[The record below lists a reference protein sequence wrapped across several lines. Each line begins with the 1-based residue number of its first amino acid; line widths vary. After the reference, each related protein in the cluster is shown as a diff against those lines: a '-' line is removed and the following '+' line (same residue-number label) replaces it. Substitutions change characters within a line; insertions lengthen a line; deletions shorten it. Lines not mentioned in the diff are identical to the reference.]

1 VPMTPRSVVVFALT
15 GIILTALGIRTGV
28 AALSPLA
35 TTIELDVPLVG
46 LPLGA
51 LGMIPPLAFSLAAA
65 FSPWLAR
72 KVSIEGAAVVVAG
85 LAIIAHLWRGFS
97 PNYASLFVATIVLM
111 LSAGVGN
118 VILPALVKLY
128 APRAVG
134 AMTAA
139 YATAMSVSA
148 TAPAIAGVWMAD
160 AFGWRLSLAT
170 WALISFVGAI
180 PWLIV
185 IPFAKRRGIAEAELN
200 ATLPIPLTAVPLSRS
215 PTALSIMVIF
225 GVSGATAY
233 TAFSLLPLM
242 LADLAGLGREEAA
255 LALGLFSVVGLPLS
269 LLIPPMAV
277 KPGRAGMLVA
287 VAILTG
293 LVGWSGLLFFP
304 EVWLYGWVILLSIA
318 PMTFHMSLSLI
329 GQRTK
334 NHFSALQLSG
344 YVNRAGYLFAAIGP
358 LLVGL
363 GYQLTGGWEI
373 SIVALLILT
382 LLQIP
387 AMWILHR
394 ERLVDDELREA
405 RP

>member
-1 VPMTPRSVVVFALT
+1 MPMTPRSVVVFALT

-180 PWLIV
+180 PWLVV
-185 IPFAKRRGIAEAELN
+185 IPFAKRRGIAEAELK
-200 ATLPIPLTAVPLSRS
+200 ATLPIPLTAVSLSRS

-255 LALGLFSVVGLPLS
+255 LALGLFSIVGLPLS
-269 LLIPPMAV
+269 LLIPPLAV
-277 KPGRAGMLVA
+277 KPGRAGILVA

-358 LLVGL
+358 FLVGL

-373 SIVALLILT
+373 SIFALLILT

>member
-1 VPMTPRSVVVFALT
+1 MPMTPRSVVVFALT

-51 LGMIPPLAFSLAAA
+51 LGMIPPLAFSLAAV

-72 KVSIEGAAVVVAG
+72 KVSIEGAAVVVAV
-85 LAIIAHLWRGFS
+85 LAVVAHLWRGFS
-97 PNYASLFVATIVLM
+97 PNYASLFVATVVLM
-111 LSAGVGN
+111 LSAGIGN

-128 APRAVG
+128 APRAFG
-134 AMTAA
+134 AVTAA
-139 YATAMSVSA
+139 YATAMSISA
-148 TAPAIAGVWMAD
+148 TAPTVAGVWMAD

-170 WALISFVGAI
+170 WALISFVGAL
-180 PWLIV
+180 PWLVI

-200 ATLPIPLTAVPLSRS
+200 ATLPIPLAAVSLARS

-233 TAFSLLPLM
+233 TVFSLLPLI
-242 LADLAGLGREEAA
+242 LADLGGLGRDEAA
-255 LALGLFSVVGLPLS
+255 FALGLFSIVGLPLS
-269 LLIPPMAV
+269 LVIPQLAV
-277 KPGRAGMLVA
+277 KPGRAGMLVG

-293 LVGWSGLLFFP
+293 VVGWSGLLFFP
-304 EVWLYGWVILLSIA
+304 EVWLYGWVVLLAIA
-318 PMTFHMSLSLI
+318 PMTFHMSLTLI
-329 GQRTK
+329 VQRTK

-344 YVNRAGYLFAAIGP
+344 YVNRAGYLFAAFGP

-382 LLQIP
+382 VLQIP
-387 AMWILHR
+387 AMGILHR

>member
-1 VPMTPRSVVVFALT
+1 MPMTPRSVVVFALT

-72 KVSIEGAAVVVAG
+72 RVGIEGAAVVVAV

-97 PNYASLFVATIVLM
+97 PNYASLFIATIVLM
-111 LSAGVGN
+111 LSSGIGN

-134 AMTAA
+134 AVTAA
-139 YATAMSVSA
+139 YATAMAISA
-148 TAPAIAGVWMAD
+148 TAPTVAGVWLAD

-170 WALISFVGAI
+170 WALVSFVGAI

-200 ATLPIPLTAVPLSRS
+200 ATLPIPLAAVSLSRS

-233 TAFSLLPLM
+233 TAFSLLPLI
-242 LADLAGLGREEAA
+242 LSDVSGLGRTEAA
-255 LALGLFSVVGLPLS
+255 LALGLFSIMGLPLS
-269 LLIPPMAV
+269 LLIPPLAV
-277 KPGRAGMLVA
+277 KPGRAGLLVGF
-287 VAILTG
+287 AILNG
-293 LVGWSGLLFFP
+293 VVGWSGLLLFP
-304 EVWLYGWVILLSIA
+304 DTLLYLWVTLLAIA
-318 PMTFHMSLSLI
+318 PLTFHLSLTLI

-373 SIVALLILT
+373 SMLALVVLS

-387 AMWILHR
+387 AVWVLRR

>member
-1 VPMTPRSVVVFALT
+1 MTPRSVVVFALT

-139 YATAMSVSA
+139 YATAMAVSA

-180 PWLIV
+180 PWLVV
-185 IPFAKRRGIAEAELN
+185 IPFAKRRGIAEAELK
-200 ATLPIPLTAVPLSRS
+200 ATLPIPLTAVSLSRS

-255 LALGLFSVVGLPLS
+255 LALGLFSIVGLPLS
-269 LLIPPMAV
+269 LLIPPLAV
-277 KPGRAGMLVA
+277 KPGRAGILVA

-358 LLVGL
+358 FLVGL

>member
-1 VPMTPRSVVVFALT
+1 MPLTPRSVVVFALT

-72 KVSIEGAAVVVAG
+72 RVGIEGAAVVVAV

-97 PNYASLFVATIVLM
+97 PNYASLFIATTVLM
-111 LSAGVGN
+111 LSSGIGN

-134 AMTAA
+134 AVTAA
-139 YATAMSVSA
+139 YATAMAISA
-148 TAPAIAGVWMAD
+148 TAPTVAGVWLAD

-170 WALISFVGAI
+170 WALVSFVGAV

-200 ATLPIPLTAVPLSRS
+200 ATLPIPLAAVSLSRS

-225 GVSGATAY
+225 GVAGATAY
-233 TAFSLLPLM
+233 TAFSLLPLI
-242 LADLAGLGREEAA
+242 LSDVSGVGRTEAA
-255 LALGLFSVVGLPLS
+255 LALGLFSIMGLPLS
-269 LLIPPMAV
+269 LLIPPLAA
-277 KPGRAGMLVA
+277 KPGRAGLLVGF
-287 VAILTG
+287 AILNG
-293 LVGWSGLLFFP
+293 VVGWSGLLLFP
-304 EVWLYGWVILLSIA
+304 GTFLYLWVTLLAIA
-318 PMTFHMSLSLI
+318 PLTFHLSLTLI

-373 SIVALLILT
+373 SMIALVILS

-387 AMWILHR
+387 AVWVLRR
-394 ERLVDDELREA
+394 ERIVDDELREA

>member
-1 VPMTPRSVVVFALT
+1 MTPRSVVVFALT

-139 YATAMSVSA
+139 YATAMAVSA

-180 PWLIV
+180 PWLVV
-185 IPFAKRRGIAEAELN
+185 IPFAKRRGIAEAELK
-200 ATLPIPLTAVPLSRS
+200 ATLPIPLTAVSLSRS

-255 LALGLFSVVGLPLS
+255 LALGLFSIVGLPLS
-269 LLIPPMAV
+269 LLIPPLAV
-277 KPGRAGMLVA
+277 KPGRAGILVA

-358 LLVGL
+358 FLVGL

-387 AMWILHR
+387 AMGILHR

>member
-1 VPMTPRSVVVFALT
+1 MPMTPRSVVVFALT

-111 LSAGVGN
+111 LSSGIGN

-139 YATAMSVSA
+139 YATAMAISA
-148 TAPAIAGVWMAD
+148 TAPTVAGVWLAD

-200 ATLPIPLTAVPLSRS
+200 ATLPIPLAAVSLSRS
-215 PTALSIMVIF
+215 PTALSVMVIF

-233 TAFSLLPLM
+233 TAFSLLPLI
-242 LADLAGLGREEAA
+242 LSDVSGLGRTEAA
-255 LALGLFSVVGLPLS
+255 LALGLFSIMGLPLS
-269 LLIPPMAV
+269 LLIPPLAV
-277 KPGRAGMLVA
+277 KPGRAGLLVGF
-287 VAILTG
+287 AILNG
-293 LVGWSGLLFFP
+293 VVGWSGLLLFP
-304 EVWLYGWVILLSIA
+304 DTLLYLWVTLLAIA
-318 PMTFHMSLSLI
+318 PLTFHLSLTLI

-373 SIVALLILT
+373 SMMALVVLS

-387 AMWILHR
+387 AVWVLRR

>member
-1 VPMTPRSVVVFALT
+1 L
-15 GIILTALGIRTGV
+15 
-28 AALSPLA
+28 
-35 TTIELDVPLVG
+35 EG

-180 PWLIV
+180 PWLIL

-242 LADLAGLGREEAA
+242 LADLAGLGREQAA

-394 ERLVDDELREA
+394 ERIVDDELREA

>member
-1 VPMTPRSVVVFALT
+1 MPMTPRSVVVFALT

-97 PNYASLFVATIVLM
+97 PNYASLFVATVVLM

-139 YATAMSVSA
+139 YATAMAISA

-170 WALISFVGAI
+170 WAMIGFVGAI

-200 ATLPIPLTAVPLSRS
+200 ATLPIPLTAVSLSRS

-242 LADLAGLGREEAA
+242 LADLGGLGREEAA
-255 LALGLFSVVGLPLS
+255 LALGLFSIVGLPLS
-269 LLIPPMAV
+269 LLIPPLAV
-277 KPGRAGMLVA
+277 KPGRAGILVGI
-287 VAILTG
+287 AILTG

-304 EVWLYGWVILLSIA
+304 EAWLYGWVILLSIA

-358 LLVGL
+358 FLVGL
-363 GYQLTGGWEI
+363 CYQLTGGWEI

-387 AMWILHR
+387 AMGILHR
-394 ERLVDDELREA
+394 ERLVDNELREA

>member
-72 KVSIEGAAVVVAG
+72 RVGIEGAAVVVAV

-97 PNYASLFVATIVLM
+97 PNYASLFIATIVLM
-111 LSAGVGN
+111 LSSGIGN

-139 YATAMSVSA
+139 YATAMAISA
-148 TAPAIAGVWMAD
+148 TAPTVAGVWLAD

-170 WALISFVGAI
+170 WALVSFVGAI

-200 ATLPIPLTAVPLSRS
+200 ATLPIPLAAVSLSRS

-233 TAFSLLPLM
+233 TAFSLLPLI
-242 LADLAGLGREEAA
+242 LSDVSGLGRTEAA
-255 LALGLFSVVGLPLS
+255 LALGLFSIMGLPLS
-269 LLIPPMAV
+269 LLIPPLAV
-277 KPGRAGMLVA
+277 KPGRAGLLVGF
-287 VAILTG
+287 AILNG
-293 LVGWSGLLFFP
+293 VVGWSGLLLFP
-304 EVWLYGWVILLSIA
+304 DTLLYLWVTLLAIA
-318 PMTFHMSLSLI
+318 PLTFHLSLTLI

-363 GYQLTGGWEI
+363 GYQLTGGWEL
-373 SIVALLILT
+373 SMMALVVLS

-387 AMWILHR
+387 AVWVLRR

>member
-1 VPMTPRSVVVFALT
+1 MFALT

-51 LGMIPPLAFSLAAA
+51 LGMIPPLAFSLAAT

-72 KVSIEGAAVVVAG
+72 RVTIEGAAVVVGG

-111 LSAGVGN
+111 LSAGIGN

-139 YATAMSVSA
+139 YATAMAISA
-148 TAPAIAGVWMAD
+148 TAPTVAGVWMAD

-170 WALISFVGAI
+170 WALVSFVGAI

-200 ATLPIPLTAVPLSRS
+200 ATLPIPLAAVSLARS

-225 GVSGATAY
+225 AIAGATAY

-242 LADLAGLGREEAA
+242 LSDIAG
-255 LALGLFSVVGLPLS
+255 V
-269 LLIPPMAV
+269 
-277 KPGRAGMLVA
+277 
-287 VAILTG
+287 
-293 LVGWSGLLFFP
+293 
-304 EVWLYGWVILLSIA
+304 
-318 PMTFHMSLSLI
+318 
-329 GQRTK
+329 
-334 NHFSALQLSG
+334 
-344 YVNRAGYLFAAIGP
+344 
-358 LLVGL
+358 
-363 GYQLTGGWEI
+363 
-373 SIVALLILT
+373 
-382 LLQIP
+382 
-387 AMWILHR
+387 
-394 ERLVDDELREA
+394 
-405 RP
+405 

>member
-1 VPMTPRSVVVFALT
+1 MPLTPRSVVVFALT

-72 KVSIEGAAVVVAG
+72 RVGIEGAAVAVAV

-97 PNYASLFVATIVLM
+97 PNYASLFIATIVLM
-111 LSAGVGN
+111 LSSGIGN

-134 AMTAA
+134 AVTAA
-139 YATAMSVSA
+139 YATAMAISA
-148 TAPAIAGVWMAD
+148 TAPTVAGVWLAD
-160 AFGWRLSLAT
+160 TFGWRLSLAT
-170 WALISFVGAI
+170 WALVSFVGAI
-180 PWLIV
+180 PWLVV

-200 ATLPIPLTAVPLSRS
+200 ATLPIPLAAVSLSRS
-215 PTALSIMVIF
+215 PTALSIVVIF

-233 TAFSLLPLM
+233 TAFSLLPLI
-242 LADLAGLGREEAA
+242 LSDVSGLGRTEAA
-255 LALGLFSVVGLPLS
+255 LALGLFSIMGLPLS
-269 LLIPPMAV
+269 LLIPPLAI
-277 KPGRAGMLVA
+277 KPGRAGLLVGF
-287 VAILTG
+287 AILNG
-293 LVGWSGLLFFP
+293 VVGWSGLLLFP
-304 EVWLYGWVILLSIA
+304 DTLLYLWVTLLAVA
-318 PMTFHMSLSLI
+318 PLTFHLSLTLI

-363 GYQLTGGWEI
+363 AHQLTGGWEV
-373 SIVALLILT
+373 SIIALVVLS

-387 AMWILHR
+387 AVWVLRR

>member
-1 VPMTPRSVVVFALT
+1 MTPRSVVVFALT

-180 PWLIV
+180 PWLVV
-185 IPFAKRRGIAEAELN
+185 IPFAKRRGIAEAELK
-200 ATLPIPLTAVPLSRS
+200 ATLPIPLTAVSLSRS

-255 LALGLFSVVGLPLS
+255 LALGLFSIVGLPLS
-269 LLIPPMAV
+269 LLIPPLAV
-277 KPGRAGMLVA
+277 KPGRAGILVA

-358 LLVGL
+358 FLVGL

-373 SIVALLILT
+373 SIFALLILT

>member
-1 VPMTPRSVVVFALT
+1 VPLTPRSVVVFALT

-72 KVSIEGAAVVVAG
+72 KVTIEGAAVVVAG

-111 LSAGVGN
+111 LSSGIGN

-139 YATAMSVSA
+139 YATAMAISA
-148 TAPAIAGVWMAD
+148 TVPTVAGVWMAD

-180 PWLIV
+180 PWLVV

-200 ATLPIPLTAVPLSRS
+200 ATLPIPLAAVALSRS

-233 TAFSLLPLM
+233 TVFSLLPLM
-242 LADLAGLGREEAA
+242 LSDIAGLGRTEAA
-255 LALGLFSVVGLPLS
+255 LALGLFSIVGLPLS
-269 LLIPPMAV
+269 LLVPPLAV
-277 KPGRAGMLVA
+277 KPGRAGILVG

-304 EVWLYGWVILLSIA
+304 GVWLYLWVTLIAIA
-318 PMTFHMSLSLI
+318 PMTFHMSLTLI

-344 YVNRAGYLFAAIGP
+344 YVNRAGYLFAALGP

-373 SIVALLILT
+373 SIVALLVLT

-387 AMWILHR
+387 AMRILHR

>member
-1 VPMTPRSVVVFALT
+1 MTPRSVVVFALT

-97 PNYASLFVATIVLM
+97 PNYASLFVATVVLM

-139 YATAMSVSA
+139 YATAMAISA

-170 WALISFVGAI
+170 WAMISFVGAI

-200 ATLPIPLTAVPLSRS
+200 ATLPIPLTAVSLSRS

-242 LADLAGLGREEAA
+242 LADLGGLGREEAA
-255 LALGLFSVVGLPLS
+255 LALGLFSIVGLPLS
-269 LLIPPMAV
+269 LLIPPLAV
-277 KPGRAGMLVA
+277 KPGRAGILVGI
-287 VAILTG
+287 AILTG

-304 EVWLYGWVILLSIA
+304 EAWLYGWVILLSIA

-358 LLVGL
+358 FLVGL
-363 GYQLTGGWEI
+363 CYQLTGGWEI

-387 AMWILHR
+387 AMGILHR
-394 ERLVDDELREA
+394 ERLVDNELREA

>member
-1 VPMTPRSVVVFALT
+1 MPLTPRSVVVFALT

-72 KVSIEGAAVVVAG
+72 RVGIEGAAVVVAV

-97 PNYASLFVATIVLM
+97 PNYASLFIATTVLM
-111 LSAGVGN
+111 LSSGIGN

-134 AMTAA
+134 AVTAA
-139 YATAMSVSA
+139 YATAMAISA
-148 TAPAIAGVWMAD
+148 TAPTVAGVWLAD

-170 WALISFVGAI
+170 WALVSFVGAV
-180 PWLIV
+180 PWLMV

-200 ATLPIPLTAVPLSRS
+200 ATLPIPLAAVSLSRS

-225 GVSGATAY
+225 GVAGATAY
-233 TAFSLLPLM
+233 TAFSLLPLI
-242 LADLAGLGREEAA
+242 LSDVSGVGRTEAA
-255 LALGLFSVVGLPLS
+255 LALGLFSIMGLPLS
-269 LLIPPMAV
+269 LLIPPLAA
-277 KPGRAGMLVA
+277 KPGRAGLLVGF
-287 VAILTG
+287 AILNG
-293 LVGWSGLLFFP
+293 VVGWSGLLLFP
-304 EVWLYGWVILLSIA
+304 GTFLYLWVTLLAIA
-318 PMTFHMSLSLI
+318 PLSFHLSLTLI

-373 SIVALLILT
+373 SMIALVILS

-387 AMWILHR
+387 AVWVLRR
-394 ERLVDDELREA
+394 ERIVDDELREA

>member
-1 VPMTPRSVVVFALT
+1 MPLTPRSVVVFALT
-15 GIILTALGIRTGV
+15 GIILTALSIRTGV

-35 TTIELDVPLVG
+35 TTIELDIPLVG

-72 KVSIEGAAVVVAG
+72 KVTIEGAAVVVAG

-111 LSAGVGN
+111 LSSGIGN

-139 YATAMSVSA
+139 YATAMAISA
-148 TAPAIAGVWMAD
+148 TAPTVAGVWMAD

-170 WALISFVGAI
+170 WALVSFVGAI
-180 PWLIV
+180 PWLVV

-200 ATLPIPLTAVPLSRS
+200 ATLPIPLAAVSLSRS

-242 LADLAGLGREEAA
+242 LTDIGGLGRTEAA
-255 LALGLFSVVGLPLS
+255 LALGLFSIMGLPLS
-269 LLIPPMAV
+269 LLIPPFAV
-277 KPGRAGMLVA
+277 KPGRAGLLVG

-293 LVGWSGLLFFP
+293 VVGWSGLLLFP
-304 EVWLYGWVILLSIA
+304 GTVLYLWVTLLAIA
-318 PMTFHMSLSLI
+318 PMTFHLSLTLI

-344 YVNRAGYLFAAIGP
+344 YVNRAGYLFAAVGP

-373 SIVALLILT
+373 SIIALIVLS

-387 AMWILHR
+387 AVWVLSR

>member
-1 VPMTPRSVVVFALT
+1 
-15 GIILTALGIRTGV
+15 
-28 AALSPLA
+28 
-35 TTIELDVPLVG
+35 
-46 LPLGA
+46 
-51 LGMIPPLAFSLAAA
+51 
-65 FSPWLAR
+65 
-72 KVSIEGAAVVVAG
+72 
-85 LAIIAHLWRGFS
+85 
-97 PNYASLFVATIVLM
+97 LFVATIVLM
-111 LSAGVGN
+111 LSSGIGN

-139 YATAMSVSA
+139 YATAMAVSA
-148 TAPAIAGVWMAD
+148 TVPTVAGVWMAD

-180 PWLIV
+180 PWLVV

-200 ATLPIPLTAVPLSRS
+200 ATLPIPLAAVSLSRS

-233 TAFSLLPLM
+233 TVFSLLPLI
-242 LADLAGLGREEAA
+242 LSDIAGLGRTEAA
-255 LALGLFSVVGLPLS
+255 LALGLFSIVGLPLS
-269 LLIPPMAV
+269 LLIPPLAV
-277 KPGRAGMLVA
+277 KPGRAGILVG
-287 VAILTG
+287 VAIFAG
-293 LVGWSGLLFFP
+293 IVGWSGLLFFP
-304 EVWLYGWVILLSIA
+304 GVWLYMWVTLVAIA

-363 GYQLTGGWEI
+363 GYQFTGGWEI

-387 AMWILHR
+387 AMGILHR